1 MAERVIQKINA
12 IIKRTAIKGIPKVG
26 VRVAAYARVSTDS
39 EEQETSLIAQED
51 YYRKKILEHPGWL
64 FVKIYIDHGISGLS
78 INRRAQFNRMIED
91 CLAGQIDLILTKSI
105 SRFARNTVDTITI
118 VRKLKEKGIGVYFE
132 KENIYTLDSKGEFI
146 LTLMSSLAQ
155 EESRS
160 MSENIAWGIRKS
172 FSDGKVKVPYK
183 RFLGYDRGD
192 TKGTMVVNCEQA
204 VIVRRI
210 FRMYMQGYTARKIAK
225 TLASEGVVSPGG
237 LEHWRGG
244 TVLSILSN
252 EKYKGD
258 ALLQKVF
265 TVDYLQK
272 KLKKNE
278 GELPQYYV
286 EGSHEAIISPWLFD
300 YIQEIKRYRD
310 ETYGNSYLGKE
321 LLQTKF
327 VCGECGSLLCR
338 RDRYYPNG
346 KKRVWWQCKTQTQK
360 EVKSCGVKYEYEPLI
375 IYAVLDMARCMT
387 IKRMVEDT
395 ILSAMSKE
403 KRGIVK
409 EWLSAFEVTNAENL
423 LWVEEEIL
431 MIVRSIKLTSN
442 RILEFEWIDDS
453 QTKYKLPRY
462 APAKGI
468 LDNDVE

>member
-1 MAERVIQKINA
+1 MAERVIQEINA

-286 EGSHEAIISPWLFD
+286 EGNHEAIISPWLFD

-321 LLQTKF
+321 LLQTKL

-346 KKRVWWQCKTQTQK
+346 IQRVWWQCKTQTQK

-387 IKRMVEDT
+387 IKRMVEDA

-403 KRGIVK
+403 KSGIVK
-409 EWLSAFEVTNAENL
+409 EWLSAFEGTNAENL

-431 MIVRSIKLTSN
+431 MIVRSIKFTSN

-468 LDNDVE
+468 LNNDVE

>member
-51 YYRKKILEHPGWL
+51 YYRKNILEHPGWL

-265 TVDYLQK
+265 TVDYLHK

-375 IYAVLDMARCMT
+375 IYAVLDMTRCMT

-403 KRGIVK
+403 KSGIVK

>member
-286 EGSHEAIISPWLFD
+286 EGNHEAIISPWLFD

-321 LLQTKF
+321 LLQTKL

-346 KKRVWWQCKTQTQK
+346 IQRVWWQCKTQTQK

-387 IKRMVEDT
+387 IKRMVEDA

-403 KRGIVK
+403 KSGIVK
-409 EWLSAFEVTNAENL
+409 EWLSAFEGTNAENL

-431 MIVRSIKLTSN
+431 MIVRSIKFTSN

-468 LDNDVE
+468 LNNDVE